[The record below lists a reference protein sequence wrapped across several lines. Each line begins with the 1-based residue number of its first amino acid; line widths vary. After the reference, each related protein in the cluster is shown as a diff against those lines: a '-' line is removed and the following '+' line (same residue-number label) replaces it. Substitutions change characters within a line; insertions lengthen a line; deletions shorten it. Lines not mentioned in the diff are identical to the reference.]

1 MGGRSSPNTPA
12 VDRHRFHRLTFGS
25 GAHAVLLQ
33 RDGEGAAYQRL
44 RRPGRATETGAAGME
59 DRTAGVGRL
68 GKVVNVTCA
77 LLSYDA
83 AAALQ

>member
-1 MGGRSSPNTPA
+1 MLFCCSVMVRGPPISACAALAGG
-12 VDRHRFHRLTFGS
+12 
-25 GAHAVLLQ
+25 
-33 RDGEGAAYQRL
+33 
-44 RRPGRATETGAAGME
+44 ATETGAAGME